1 MRVWAPH
8 ADHVELELATGERH
22 ALTKVDRHHHELSL
36 ELPAGTDYWLRLD
49 GGDRRADPRSAH
61 QPAGIAGPSRLV
73 DHGAF
78 EWTDGEWRG
87 LAWPATAIYE
97 LHVGTF
103 TREGTFDAAISR
115 LDHLVDLGVDT
126 VELMPVA
133 EFPGRRGWGYDGVH
147 LWAPQSSYGGPAGM
161 KRFVDGAHARGLAV
175 VLDVVYNHLGPSGN
189 YLHEFGPYFT
199 DRYSTP
205 WGQAVNLD
213 GAGSDGVRAHII
225 DNAVMWV
232 RDFHLDGLRLDAVH
246 AFLDTSATHILEE
259 LAAAVH
265 AEGERLGR
273 RVAVVAESDLNDP
286 RLVRPVDAG
295 GFGLDAAW
303 SDDFHH
309 AVHAALTGER
319 DGYYSDFGSL
329 SDIAT
334 AWSEGFVYAGR
345 YSAHRDRRHGRRP
358 EGVAPWRFVVALQN
372 HDQVGNRARG
382 DRISHLVGLDR
393 VRAGAALTL
402 LGPAVPLIFQGE
414 EWAASTP
421 FPYFTDHD
429 DPELAEAVR
438 TGRRA
443 EFAAFG
449 WTPEDIP
456 DPQAEETFH
465 SAILNWDEL
474 EHPEHADM
482 LSWYRRLLRQR
493 RELPGPDASPPTVSV
508 DDDAGHLILA
518 RGGLEIEVALGDATA
533 IHIQPQ
539 LAGDAAAPEAGDS
552 RGGAGPA

>member
-8 ADHVELELATGERH
+8 AAEVELELATGERH
-22 ALTKVDRHHHELSL
+22 RFTKVDRHHHELAV
-36 ELPAGTDYWLRLD
+36 ELRSGTDYWLRLD

-61 QPAGIAGPSRLV
+61 QPQGIAGPSRV
-73 DHGAF
+73 ASHADF
-78 EWTDGEWRG
+78 RWTDVEWRG
-87 LAWPATAIYE
+87 LAWPVTALYE

-103 TREGTFDAAISR
+103 TSEGTFDAAIGR
-115 LDHLVDLGVDT
+115 LDHLVGLGVDT

-133 EFPGRRGWGYDGVH
+133 EFPGHRGWGYDGVH
-147 LWAPQSSYGGPAGM
+147 LWAVQSTYGGPDGL
-161 KRFVDGAHARGLAV
+161 KRFVDAAHAKGLGV

-213 GAGSDGVRAHII
+213 GPGSDGVRSHIV

-232 RDFHLDGLRLDAVH
+232 RDFHIDGLRLDAVH
-246 AFLDTSATHILEE
+246 AFLDTSAVHLLEE
-259 LAAAVH
+259 LAGAVH
-265 AEGERLGR
+265 AEAARLGR
-273 RVAVVAESDLNDP
+273 QVAVIAESDLNDP
-286 RLVRPVDAG
+286 RLVGPVENG
-295 GFGLDAAW
+295 GYGLDAAW

-319 DGYYSDFGSL
+319 DGYYADFGSL

-334 AWSEGFVYAGR
+334 AWSQTFVYAGR
-345 YSAHRDRRHGRRP
+345 YSEHRDRRHGRP
-358 EGVAPWRFVVALQN
+358 PHGVPPWRFVVALQN
-372 HDQVGNRARG
+372 HDQIGNRAKG
-382 DRISHLVGLDR
+382 DRISHLVGPDR

-402 LGPAVPLIFQGE
+402 LAPAVPLIFQGE

-438 TGRRA
+438 NGRRS

-449 WTPEDIP
+449 WKPEDVP
-456 DPQAEETFH
+456 DPQSEETFR

-474 EHPEHADM
+474 AHPNHAQI
-482 LSWYRRLLRQR
+482 LEWYRTLLQQR
-493 RELPGPDASPPTVSV
+493 RALQGRDPYASATVANDETGQLVVTRDGVSISISLSPTEDPLTLRV
-508 DDDAGHLILA
+508 D
-518 RGGLEIEVALGDATA
+518 
-533 IHIQPQ
+533 P
-539 LAGDAAAPEAGDS
+539 S
-552 RGGAGPA
+552 